1 MLRLAEIFFY
11 RLSSSV
17 FAILFVLDPARSEM
31 RANLYGQKG
40 PKGVVFREK
49 DRQESWGS
57 SGCFGGQRVN
67 VRTFACE
74 NAGYA

>member
-40 PKGVVFREK
+40 PKGVVSAKRIDK
-49 DRQESWGS
+49 NLGDHRDA
-57 SGCFGGQRVN
+57 SGVK
-67 VRTFACE
+67 E
-74 NAGYA
+74 